1 MIRELSNITERKVYR
16 DDSEIEL
23 ALMLN
28 KGNIIENQV
37 ITQSASQLMVEGE
50 TRVDLVSNL
59 SVVKING
66 TLKKLVLDDDNN
78 IIYQEI

>member
-23 ALMLN
+23 ALMLS
-28 KGNIIENQV
+28 KGNIIENQA
-37 ITQSASQLMVEGE
+37 ITQSASQFMVEGE
-50 TRVDLVSNL
+50 SRVDLISNL

-66 TLKKLVLDDDNN
+66 ILKKLVLDDDNN